1 MTAAPIG
8 YLDLLAR
15 PRTPADLKIA
25 YGADPLQFGELWL
38 PQGPGPHP
46 LVIVIHGGCW
56 RADLPGLEM
65 MDYMAADLRA
75 QGLAVWNIEY
85 RRIGHEGGGY
95 PGTFSDIAQAVDHV
109 RALAAPHNLDAS
121 RVVLTGHSAGGH
133 LAVWALGRN
142 RLPPASP
149 LWTANPLQVRGA
161 VPLAGIID
169 LAAYHAEGPD
179 ECGGPGTIDALVG
192 APARIGDVYADTSP
206 PRLVPL
212 GAPQVVVS
220 GALDHIVP
228 SRFGAA
234 YGAAAAAAGD
244 QVEVIDFQGAGHFEL
259 IDPTSQAWPQIRARL
274 TAMIA

>member
-15 PRTPADLKIA
+15 PRSPADLKIA
-25 YGADPLQFGELWL
+25 YGAEPLQFGELWL
-38 PQGPGPHP
+38 PSGAGPHP

-75 QGLAVWNIEY
+75 QGLAVWNVEY
-85 RRIGHEGGGY
+85 RRIGHQGGGY

-109 RALAAPHNLDAS
+109 RTLAAPHRLDLT

-133 LAVWALGRN
+133 LAVWALGRG
-142 RLPPASP
+142 RLPAASP
-149 LWTANPLQVRGA
+149 LWAADPLQVRGA

-169 LAAYHAEGPD
+169 LEAYHADGPD

-192 APARIGDVYADTSP
+192 APARSGDVYADTSP
-206 PRLVPL
+206 PRFGPL
-212 GAPQVVVS
+212 GAPQVVIS

-234 YGAAAAAAGD
+234 YGAAALAAGD
-244 QVEVIDFQGAGHFEL
+244 PTEVIDFQGAGHFEL
-259 IDPTSQAWPQIRARL
+259 IDPTSPAWPRIHAEL
-274 TAMIA
+274 AAMVA

>member
-38 PQGPGPHP
+38 PQGPGPQP

-85 RRIGHEGGGY
+85 RRIGHDGGGY
-95 PGTFSDIAQAVDHV
+95 PGTFSDVARAIDHV
-109 RALAAPHNLDAS
+109 RALATQHDLDLS

-192 APARIGDVYADTSP
+192 APARPGDAYADTSP
-206 PRLVPL
+206 PRLAPL

-234 YGAAAAAAGD
+234 YGAVAAAAGD

-259 IDPTSQAWPQIRARL
+259 IDPTSQAWPQIRAKL